1 MTFDQVLV
9 FHKIVKLGSFKS
21 AADALFKT
29 QPAISLAIKKLEEE
43 MEVEL
48 FDRSGYRP
56 QLTPH
61 GKAFFDRSSM
71 VLQGMAELEYL
82 SQSFKNKEEPEIVVS
97 VDGISPLPELL
108 YLFKNFK
115 EKFSS
120 TKLNLCIDILSE
132 SERRVLDRNAQIG
145 ITHFISDRDSLEVVP
160 MTSVKM
166 IPVMSSELFK
176 EKNVKSQQDLYQI
189 DQVVIG
195 DKNGPRGASF
205 GLLENGRRW
214 RILDGNFKR
223 EIIMAGLAWGHLA
236 EHSIR
241 RELKEGKLVVLDFE
255 DIYPKDIGIHL
266 IRHKK
271 HQFGIVARSLWDE
284 LIGLSKKNER
294 S

>member
-1 MTFDQVLV
+1 MTFDQVIV
-9 FHKIVKLGSFKS
+9 FHKIIQLGSFKS

-56 QLTPH
+56 FLTPH
-61 GKAFFDRSSM
+61 GRAFYERSLL
-71 VLQGMAELEYL
+71 VLQGMTELEQL
-82 SQSFKNKEEPEIVVS
+82 SQSFRNKEEPEIIVS

-108 YLFKNFK
+108 NLFKNFK
-115 EKFSS
+115 EKFTH
-120 TKLNLCIDILSE
+120 TKLNLSIDILSE
-132 SERRVLDRNAQIG
+132 SERRVLERNAQIG
-145 ITHFISDRDSLEVVP
+145 ITHFLSDKNSLEVFP
-160 MTSVKM
+160 MGKVRM
-166 IPVMSSELFK
+166 VPVMSWELFQ
-176 EKNVKSQQDLYQI
+176 EKKVSSQNDLFQI

-195 DKNGPRGASF
+195 DKNGPKGASF
-205 GLLENGRRW
+205 GLLDNGKKW
-214 RILDGNFKR
+214 RILDGSFKR

-236 EHSIR
+236 QHTIT
-241 RELKEGKLVVLDFE
+241 RELHEGKLVVLDFE
-255 DIYPKDIGIHL
+255 DIYPKDITIHL

-284 LIGLSKKNER
+284 LISLSQKNER